1 MQISV
6 NGNELKITVGFS
18 VEQLIGFLEL
28 KGKRIAIELNQD
40 IVPRSQYADVTLQ
53 ENDRVEIVHAIG
65 GG

>member
-6 NGNELKITVGFS
+6 NGNELKIAVGFS

-53 ENDRVEIVHAIG
+53 ANDRVEIVHAIG

>member
-6 NGNELKITVGFS
+6 NGNELKIAVGFS

-40 IVPRSQYADVTLQ
+40 IVPRSQYADVTLKA
-53 ENDRVEIVHAIG
+53 NDRVEIVHAIG